1 MKRVEEALDAIRK
14 GQFVLVMDDEDREN
28 EGDLIIAAEMV
39 DEQKIAFMV
48 RHTSGLVCLPVLGER
63 LDELELPLMV
73 SQNTDSHLTAFTVSV
88 DYGPG
93 VSTGISAADRAATI
107 KAFVDS
113 STRPSDLARPGH
125 IFPLRYQEGGVLVR
139 PGHTEAAVDLARM
152 AGLYPAGVLCEVVND
167 DGTMA
172 RGSDLD
178 RFAKEHDILMVTIA
192 DLIKYR
198 WRTERLVERRVEA
211 TIPTAHGDFA
221 IYGFRDVL
229 TKQEHVAL
237 VMGDV
242 DGASDVLTRL
252 HSECLTGDVF
262 GSKRCD
268 CGTQLHDSLRA
279 VAAEGRGV
287 VVYNRAHEGRGIGL
301 VEKLKA
307 YRLQDEGR
315 DTVDANIDLGFPADA
330 REYGIDAQILLD
342 LGVQSVRLLTNNP
355 AKCAALAEF
364 GVQVDER
371 VGLTVAATDENRGY
385 LAAKAS
391 RMGHLIELNTDE

>member
-1 MKRVEEALDAIRK
+1 MKRVEDALDAIRN

-39 DEQKIAFMV
+39 DEHKIAFMV
-48 RHTSGLVCLPVLGER
+48 RHTSGLVCLPVTGDR

-93 VSTGISAADRAATI
+93 VTTGISAADRATTI
-107 KAFVDS
+107 KAFVDPA
-113 STRPSDLARPGH
+113 TRPSDLARPGH
-125 IFPLRYQEGGVLVR
+125 IFPLRYQPGGVLVR
-139 PGHTEAAVDLARM
+139 PGHTEAAVDLARL

-198 WRTERLVERRVEA
+198 WQTERLVERRVDA
-211 TIPTAHGDFA
+211 TIPTQYGHFS
-221 IYGFRDVL
+221 IYGYRDTVTL
-229 TKQEHVAL
+229 QDHVAL

-242 DGASDVLTRL
+242 DGAAGVLTRL

-262 GSKRCD
+262 GSNRCD
-268 CGTQLHDSLRA
+268 CGRQLQDSMAA
-279 VAAEGRGV
+279 VAAAGAGV
-287 VVYNRAHEGRGIGL
+287 IVYNRAHEGRGIGL
-301 VEKLKA
+301 IEKLRA
-307 YRLQDEGR
+307 YRLQDSGL

-330 REYGIDAQILLD
+330 REYGVDAQILLD
-342 LGVQSVRLLTNNP
+342 LGIESVRLLTNNP
-355 AKCAALAEF
+355 AKCTALAEF
-364 GVQVDER
+364 GITVDER
-371 VGLTVAATDENRGY
+371 VALPTNETVENRDY
-385 LAAKAS
+385 LAAKVA
-391 RMGHLIELNTDE
+391 RMGHLIELNIDE

>member
-1 MKRVEEALDAIRK
+1 MKRVEEALEAIRN
-14 GQFVLVMDDEDREN
+14 GEFVLVMDDEDREN
-28 EGDLIIAAEMV
+28 EGDLIIAAEKV

-107 KAFVDS
+107 KAFVDPK
-113 STRPSDLARPGH
+113 TRPSDLARPGH

-172 RGSDLD
+172 RGGDLD
-178 RFAKEHDILMVTIA
+178 RFAKEHDISMVTIA

-198 WRTERLVERRVEA
+198 WRTERLVERRVDA
-211 TIPTAHGDFA
+211 TIPTVHGEFA
-221 IYGFRDVL
+221 IYGFRDMI
-229 TKQEHVAL
+229 TNQEHVAL

-242 DGASDVLTRL
+242 DGASGVLTRL

-268 CGTQLHDSLRA
+268 CGTQLDDSLRA
-279 VAAEGRGV
+279 VASEGRGV
-287 VVYNRAHEGRGIGL
+287 IVYNRAHEGRGIGL

-330 REYGIDAQILLD
+330 RGYGIDAQILLD

-371 VGLTVAATDENRGY
+371 IVLPVVTTDENRGY

-391 RMGHLIELNTDE
+391 RMGHLIELNPDE